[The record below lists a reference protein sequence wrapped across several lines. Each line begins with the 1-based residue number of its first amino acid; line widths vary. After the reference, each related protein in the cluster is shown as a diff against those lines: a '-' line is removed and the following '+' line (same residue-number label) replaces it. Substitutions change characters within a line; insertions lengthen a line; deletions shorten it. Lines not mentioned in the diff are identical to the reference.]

1 MSRRRAVNKE
11 SHIAPPPPDAVSLNG
26 SAGGETGGPKAAVA
40 VAGALLDY
48 SLMLFLVFG
57 GCCSYVPTSRSAN
70 SSSLDRDHLTI
81 GMSGPTRGCCAQSL
95 TSVRPA
101 SPSLNDNNTPLMRCG
116 RLPPTQLLLIH
127 RRPRTHVLADALHHG
142 TTVTVFHIL
151 GPR

>member
-11 SHIAPPPPDAVSLNG
+11 SHIAPPPPDAARLNG
-26 SAGGETGGPKAAVA
+26 SADGEKGGPKAAVA

-57 GCCSYVPTSRSAN
+57 GCCSYVPTSRSAY
-70 SSSLDRDHLTI
+70 SGSPERDQFII
-81 GMSGPTRGCCAQSL
+81 GMSGPTRSCSAQSL

-101 SPSLNDNNTPLMRCG
+101 SPSLKMTTRPSCDMAH
-116 RLPPTQLLLIH
+116 LPPRPMHLIH
-127 RRPRTHVLADALHHG
+127 RRARTHVLADALHHG
-142 TTVTVFHIL
+142 TTATLLHGL